1 MRYQH
6 DCDKCTFLGE
16 HENADLYFCPQGGL
30 SPTVIARYSSVPPDY
45 ESGLVFA
52 KSGTHLGEAKQRA
65 MARGLLLPD

>member
-6 DCDKCTFLGE
+6 DCDKCVPLGE
-16 HENADLYFCPQGGL
+16 HETADLYYCEQGGL

-45 ESGLVFA
+45 QSNLLFA

-65 MARGLLLPD
+65 VTLGLLPPD